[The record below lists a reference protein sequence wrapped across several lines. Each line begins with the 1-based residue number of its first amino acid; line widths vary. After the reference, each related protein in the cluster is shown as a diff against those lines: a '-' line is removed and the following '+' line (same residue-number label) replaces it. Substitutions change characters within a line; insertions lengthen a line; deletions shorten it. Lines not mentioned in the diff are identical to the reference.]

1 MPAPSTARRQT
12 ILPLLLSLA
21 ALLNGAHAH
30 VAAWHKGMYCL
41 NGTQPGVDDQNT
53 NDIVNPLFNLTKTD
67 WWFHHYDGC
76 DQLPP
81 ADGDFLDLPANGEF
95 TVELAVN
102 RAFTTLS
109 FGGAN
114 VGVFPDGQNYTNGLG
129 GLDCI
134 SDPNIHTQNQSMAAG
149 SAFAISYTS
158 NLQDVT
164 PENLVVFTTLYH
176 TPWHR
181 LATYQ
186 VPNLPACP
194 DAGCMCAVR
203 RISRLW
209 SHIRRLKTRSG
220 AGSQTGVENRTST
233 CKARRPSIPNGPLIN
248 YTLRTNAGFR
258 CRVTGSTGSA
268 AVAPGIPATWC
279 QDNPGNCTSGARQMI
294 YWNQLD
300 GNNIEVDGLDL
311 AGQPRSPAYNQV
323 LGFVE
328 GRQTDIFLKDGT
340 ASPTSVAGGA
350 TPTLTGEPAG
360 PTQGGGA
367 YSTYGAMTSQ
377 LWWFMLGVAF
387 VGYVCL

>member
-194 DAGCMCAVR
+194 DAGCMCAWGWV
-203 RISRLW
+203 
-209 SHIRRLKTRSG
+209 
-220 AGSQTGVENRTST
+220 
-233 CKARRPSIPNGPLIN
+233 PNGCGEPNI
-248 YTLRTNAGFR
+248 YMQGFR